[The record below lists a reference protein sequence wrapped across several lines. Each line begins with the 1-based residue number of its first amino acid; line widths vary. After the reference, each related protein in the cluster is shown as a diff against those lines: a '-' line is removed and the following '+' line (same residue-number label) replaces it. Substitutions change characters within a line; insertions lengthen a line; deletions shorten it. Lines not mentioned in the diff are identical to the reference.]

1 MNKCNNITKVTL
13 RRAKKPFKNITK
25 KRVNISASNEE
36 LKKRKPVH
44 QISESIHIYF
54 KSLEVKKQ
62 HISQMTDEG
71 KDVK

>member
-13 RRAKKPFKNITK
+13 RRAKKRFKTITK
-25 KRVNISASNEE
+25 KRANISASNEE

-44 QISESIHIYF
+44 QISESIRIYL

-71 KDVK
+71 KEVK